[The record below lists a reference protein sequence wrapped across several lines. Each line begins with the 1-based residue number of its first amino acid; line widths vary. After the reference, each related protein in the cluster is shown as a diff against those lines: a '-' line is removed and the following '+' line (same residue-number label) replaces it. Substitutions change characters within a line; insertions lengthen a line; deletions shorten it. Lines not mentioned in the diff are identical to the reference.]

1 MGILDQYEAADTA
14 FKTGKVMSDD
24 NEKLLEHLSGLSN
37 LTNVN
42 TGTQH
47 RDIIRGITIN
57 HILLQRHIDSLN
69 ERNEKLTWWVITLAV
84 AALVSTIVQTVVTVM
99 AYVNTPTV
107 ETKSQP
113 SSDQPQKQ
121 AIQAP
126 ASTAVQTPSS
136 PPTVPAPKPGPKQP

>member
-113 SSDQPQKQ
+113 SSAQPQKQ

-126 ASTAVQTPSS
+126 IDLGKTTGLKV
-136 PPTVPAPKPGPKQP
+136 KL